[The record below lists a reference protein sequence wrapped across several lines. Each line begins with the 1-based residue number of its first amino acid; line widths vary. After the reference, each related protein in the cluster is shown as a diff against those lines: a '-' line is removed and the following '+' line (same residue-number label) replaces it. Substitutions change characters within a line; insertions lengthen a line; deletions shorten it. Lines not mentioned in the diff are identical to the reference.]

1 MIMVVRAKD
10 LWSLVRNHQ
19 WVDAQELRAAVEDQ
33 VARRDLDYRS
43 RLLIRDSVKALRH
56 HWGEERVEN
65 WLKESPVGEQ
75 IATICRG
82 PWQCDRGFPSLM
94 ERVVDV
100 LTPETIQEYFRELSR
115 HVRRPLRLAVGGSA
129 ALIVPGYLSR
139 PTEDI
144 DIVDEVPKELREQHA
159 LLAELR
165 KRFGL
170 ELAHFQQHYLP
181 MRWQDRLHYYDT
193 FGELTVYLV
202 DPYDVFLSKLFSIR
216 DKDIDDMRALKP
228 HLEKETITRRL
239 KDTCGSMLVAES
251 LRQRAEQN
259 WYILYGEALP
269 T

>member
-1 MIMVVRAKD
+1 MVVPAKD
-10 LWSLVRNHQ
+10 LWSLVLNHQ
-19 WVDAQELRAAVEDQ
+19 WVDAQALRAAVEGQ
-33 VARRDLDYRS
+33 VVRRDLDYRS

-56 HWGEERVEN
+56 HWGDHHVEA
-65 WLKESPVGEQ
+65 WLKDSPVGQE
-75 IATICRG
+75 IEAICRG
-82 PWQCDRGFPSLM
+82 PWECDRGFSSLM

-100 LTPETIQEYFRELSR
+100 LTPETIQEYFRQLSR
-115 HVRRPLRLAVGGSA
+115 HVHRPLRLAVGGSA

-193 FGELTVYLV
+193 FDELTVYLV
-202 DPYDVFLSKLFSIR
+202 DVYDVFLSKLFSIR
-216 DKDIDDMRALKP
+216 TKDLDDLRALKP
-228 HLEKETITRRL
+228 HLDKDTLARRL

-251 LRQRAEQN
+251 LRQRAVDN
-259 WYILYGEALP
+259 WYLLYGEALP
-269 T
+269 A

>member
-1 MIMVVRAKD
+1 MVVAAKD
-10 LWSLVRNHQ
+10 LWSLVLNHQ
-19 WVDAQELRAAVEDQ
+19 WVDAQALRAAIEEQ
-33 VARRDLDYRS
+33 VVRRDLDYRS

-56 HWGEERVEN
+56 HWGDDRVEA
-65 WLKESPVGEQ
+65 WLKHSPVGEE
-75 IATICRG
+75 IKAICRG
-82 PWQCDRGFPSLM
+82 PWECDRGFSSLM

-100 LTPETIQEYFRELSR
+100 LTPETIQEYFRQLSR
-115 HVRRPLRLAVGGSA
+115 HVHRPLRLAVGGSA

-193 FGELTVYLV
+193 FDELTVYLV
-202 DPYDVFLSKLFSIR
+202 DVYDVFLSKLFSIR
-216 DKDIDDMRALKP
+216 TKDLDDLRALKP
-228 HLEKETITRRL
+228 KVDIEALAHRL

-251 LRQRAEQN
+251 LRQRAVDN
-259 WYILYGEALP
+259 WYLLYGEALP
-269 T
+269 A